1 MECVSIIIDGIDRDV
16 PLSTGVVEGIG
27 RGGTER
33 DGAQDTMDTTLIK
46 GLHVLETLAS
56 GKDAMTLADITAAT
70 GLVKSNTHRVL
81 KTLIHCGYARQDPG
95 GRYRVT
101 LKMWKLGSHVSEH
114 MHIRGI
120 ARPHLRRL
128 SELTGET
135 VHLSILENGEVTY
148 LEKIDSPHPVAAY
161 SRLGGGGPAHCSA
174 TGKAL
179 LAFAHDDVRQRITA
193 SLRRFTARTIIEPA
207 KLERELQTIRKNGFA
222 TTRGEWHEAVSGIA
236 APILAQEHVAVA
248 AVGVS
253 GLSARVTNIK
263 LRDFAPRVVET
274 AHAIAHELG

>member
-1 MECVSIIIDGIDRDV
+1 
-16 PLSTGVVEGIG
+16 
-27 RGGTER
+27 
-33 DGAQDTMDTTLIK
+33 MDTTLIK
-46 GLHVLETLAS
+46 GLHVLETLAA
-56 GKDAMTLADITAAT
+56 GKDAMPLAEIAKAA

-81 KTLIHCGYARQDPG
+81 KTLIHCGYARQDAG

-101 LKMWKLGSHVSEH
+101 LKMWKLGSRVSEQ
-114 MHIRGI
+114 MDIRGI

-128 SELTGET
+128 SEQTGET

-179 LAFAHDDVRQRITA
+179 LAFASDEVRQRITA
-193 SLRRFTARTIIEPA
+193 SLRRFTARTVIEPA
-207 KLERELQTIRKNGFA
+207 KLERELQAIRKTGFA

-236 APILAQEHVAVA
+236 APILAQEHRAVA

-253 GLSARVTNIK
+253 GLSARVTAAK
-263 LRDFAPRVVET
+263 LRAFAPHVID
-274 AHAIAHELG
+274 AAQAIAGDLG